1 MQVYNYFYNESKY
14 VSDEEGQMLVDS
26 GVWKRVPEELFEENY
41 DEKEQ
46 GQEATQEVL
55 SVPDKG
61 IDVPKRGRPK
71 KGI

>member
-55 SVPDKG
+55 KVAESAPH
-61 IDVPKRGRPK
+61 KRGRPK